1 MPYEQHNIFDTPPD
15 RRKIW
20 HYTTLE
26 RLLSILYSNKFYFS
40 PIHSYSDKLEGT
52 LTNKTLEET
61 YIRNLLEENT
71 LIAKDEG
78 YENAKDIFYN
88 YSSDSEK
95 LEFLQTRHSFWQLIR
110 QFSNQ
115 FMFSNCWCL
124 KEDEDNLMWERYG
137 KDNPIAVAIQSTVKR
152 LIASMDEI
160 QGNIHI
166 GKITYLDYEKDTMK
180 SYENF
185 SNIDLDDADKVLDL
199 FYTPIMHK
207 RKLYKSENELRVVT
221 SFDDIS
227 NMYCGRV
234 YTSDIPYYSDTLAEI
249 ATKIPERIEVRL
261 DLTKLISSI
270 YISPYAEDYLHHT
283 LESIVKDRKMET
295 IKVRR
300 SKI

>member
-1 MPYEQHNIFDTPPD
+1 MPYEPHNSFDTPPD

-26 RLLSILYSNKFYFS
+26 RLLSILYSNKLYFS
-40 PIHSYSDKLEGT
+40 PIHSFSDKFEGM

-61 YIRNLLEENT
+61 FIRNLLEENT

-88 YSSDSEK
+88 YSSNREK
-95 LEFLQTRHSFWQLIR
+95 SEFLQTRHSFWQLIR
-110 QFSNQ
+110 QFSNH
-115 FMFSNCWCL
+115 FMFCNCWCL

-152 LIASMDEI
+152 LIASMDQL

-166 GKITYLDYEKDTMK
+166 GKIIYLDYEKDSMR

-185 SNIDLDDADKVLDL
+185 SNIDLDDPEKVLDL

-207 RKLYKSENELRVVT
+207 RKLYKSEKELRVVT
-221 SFDDIS
+221 SFDNIS
-227 NMYCGRV
+227 DMYCGRV
-234 YTSDIPYYSDTLAEI
+234 YTSDIPYYSDTLNEI
-249 ATKIPERIEVRL
+249 VAKIPERIEVRL

-270 YISPYAEDYLHHT
+270 YISPYAKDYLHNT
-283 LESIVKDRKMET
+283 LESIIRDRKMET
-295 IKVRR
+295 IKVRK
-300 SKI
+300 SEI